1 MDWKEIGE
9 RVAQLG
15 LPLLGAALPVP
26 GGAAIGAALAAA
38 IGAEGGTPE
47 AVLKALTADAEAVL
61 KAKEFELSHQA
72 AMLQITTQ
80 AETRLYE
87 IEVDDRKSAR
97 ASQVG
102 GQSKVPAILAGLVT
116 CGFFG
121 VLIGMMTGDLKS
133 NDNQALLLLL
143 GSLATA
149 WGATINYYFGST
161 SDSRRKTEMIAA
173 SWPGGAG
180 RAEK

>member
-97 ASQVG
+97 G
-102 GQSKVPAILAGLVT
+102 
-116 CGFFG
+116 
-121 VLIGMMTGDLKS
+121 
-133 NDNQALLLLL
+133 
-143 GSLATA
+143 LATRAHGQTAGGTVRRQGRTRACSLSAA
-149 WGATINYYFGST
+149 W
-161 SDSRRKTEMIAA
+161 KT
-173 SWPGGAG
+173 
-180 RAEK
+180 R